1 MVRRVS
7 LCNNANALIERM
19 WLCLGDLFVKLP
31 QPTAGALIRSDL
43 DQLGLEAANIA
54 RSIESKRQTL
64 RQLSASPSMR

>member
-1 MVRRVS
+1 
-7 LCNNANALIERM
+7 M